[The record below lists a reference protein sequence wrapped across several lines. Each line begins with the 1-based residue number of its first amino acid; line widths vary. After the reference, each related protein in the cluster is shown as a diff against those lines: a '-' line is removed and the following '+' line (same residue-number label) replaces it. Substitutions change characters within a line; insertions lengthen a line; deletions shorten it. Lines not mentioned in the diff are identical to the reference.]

1 MEENRNTVENEP
13 ESLPENQESA
23 ETPELEEKTFTQS
36 ELNEIIKDRLA
47 RARKGIPDDA
57 ELKEFRKWKR
67 ESQTDAEKYSGMQQ
81 ELNEARAELI
91 LLKNQQAVS
100 KAGCRSEFSEFVADK
115 ISKMEGEFEDNLQAF
130 KKDNPQYFGEAVIK
144 KLGTSPSMGGGTART
159 KADILAIKNT
169 AERQK
174 AIAENLELFGY

>member
-1 MEENRNTVENEP
+1 MGENENTVENKP
-13 ESLPENQESA
+13 ESLPENQEPTEVS
-23 ETPELEEKTFTQS
+23 EPEEKTFTQS

-57 ELKEFRKWKR
+57 ELKEFRKWKK

-81 ELNEARAELI
+81 ELNEARAELV
-91 LLKNQQAVS
+91 LLKNQNAVS

-115 ISKMEGEFEDNLQAF
+115 VSKMGGEFEEDLQEF
-130 KKDNPQYFGEAVIK
+130 KKNNPQYFGETVIK
-144 KLGTSPSMGGGTART
+144 KLGTSPPMAEGTART
-159 KADILAIKNT
+159 KADILAIKNA

-174 AIAENLELFGY
+174 AIGENLELFGY